1 MNQVFEQMIMTL
13 DLPLYMSLLMA
24 PYHDKRVHMDKSE
37 IDEGLPEPR
46 QPSSSSDNH
55 KMDSVRV
62 N

>member
-1 MNQVFEQMIMTL
+1 MNL
-13 DLPLYMSLLMA
+13 DLPLYMKCMSLLMA

-46 QPSSSSDNH
+46 QPSLSSDNH
-55 KMDSVRV
+55 RMDSASV